1 MIRGSFFPI
10 CALLS
15 LAACNEYNLLGKDD
29 GSLGTD
35 DTDPDIDLD
44 GDGVDDVDCD
54 ATAEPG
60 FDAGV
65 NEDCVN
71 EIETG
76 TFTPVVEYYYGAFSK
91 GNPTSN
97 QIMST
102 PVVGQLT
109 DDDGDGDIDNDDMP
123 DIVVVTYGDG
133 DYTGGGTLRAIS
145 GDGSVEHWAVAGAGI
160 QGTGGAAIG
169 DIDADGKP
177 DIVALKPAGAVAFEA
192 DGTVKW
198 SVTGLSGHIS
208 GTSDVPSIV
217 DMNHDGAVEIVAG
230 RAILD
235 GADGALRGAGKM
247 GMGGVAGNN
256 VGTCSFAVDVNG
268 DGLDEVITGNA
279 SYDGRG
285 NTVFSNTALADGY
298 PAVGNFDADPEA
310 EIVVSGQGE
319 LRLLDHDYTVKWRQ
333 AIPGSGASYY
343 GGPPTVA
350 DFDGDGEAEIGVA
363 AGSRYSVFE
372 GDGSIRWQAVTDDSS
387 SGNTGS
393 SVFDFEGDGVAEV
406 VYADQTTLWVFS
418 GPDGAVKLASSEH
431 SNGTWLE
438 YPVIADVD
446 GDGHANIVV
455 PNTAYLTAYSGFH
468 VFGDRD
474 DSWQPGRKIW
484 NQHAYFITNIE
495 DDGRVPKK
503 AASNWLSYNNF
514 RSGDLLAGS
523 GTSAPDLVLAEGDIC
538 ETDCEDGVLFVQI
551 HVGNQGA
558 VDVTAAANAVLT
570 VTARADG
577 ADYPVASVQ
586 LVDDVVAGKF
596 GTAELFM
603 ISDAIG
609 VAPADIDRIR
619 AEIVSD
625 ELECDVTNNELVIKG
640 PFCD

>member
-1 MIRGSFFPI
+1 MSRESLVSIS
-10 CALLS
+10 LLIS
-15 LAACNEYNLLGKDD
+15 LAGCNEYNLLGKDD
-29 GSLGTD
+29 DALGSD
-35 DTDPDIDLD
+35 DTDVVDLD
-44 GDGVDDVDCD
+44 GDGIDDIQCD
-54 ATAEPG
+54 VVAGPG
-60 FDAGV
+60 FDASV
-65 NEDCVN
+65 NEDCEN

-76 TFTPVVEYYYGAFSK
+76 TFNPVVEYYYGTFSA
-91 GNPTSN
+91 GNPSSN

-109 DDDGDGDIDNDDMP
+109 DDDGDFDVDNDDMP
-123 DIVVVTYGDG
+123 DIVVVTFGDS
-133 DYTGGGTLRAIS
+133 DYTSGGTLRAIS
-145 GDGSVEHWAVAGAGI
+145 GDGSKEHWAVSGTGI

-169 DIDADGKP
+169 DIDADGKV

-192 DGTVKW
+192 DGRVKW
-198 SVTGLSGHIS
+198 NVNGLSGHIS
-208 GTSDVPSIV
+208 GISDVPSIV

-235 GADGALRGAGKM
+235 GADGTLRGAGNL

-256 VGTCSFAVDVNG
+256 VGTCSFAVDVDG
-268 DGLDEVITGNA
+268 DALDEVITGNA

-285 NTVFSNTALADGY
+285 NVQYKNNSLPDGY
-298 PAVGNFDADPEA
+298 PAVGNFDSDPEA

-319 LRLLDHDYTVKWRQ
+319 LRLLNHDYTVIWRQ
-333 AIPGSGASYY
+333 LIPGAGSSYY

-372 GDGSIRWQAVTDDSS
+372 ADGSIRWQAVTDDSS

-418 GPDGAVKLASSEH
+418 GVDGSVKLASSEH

-438 YPVIADVD
+438 YPVVADVD

-455 PNTAYLTAYSGFH
+455 PNTAYITAYAGFH

-484 NQHAYFITNIE
+484 NQHAYFITNVE
-495 DDGRVPKK
+495 DDGGIPKK
-503 AASNWLSYNNF
+503 AASNWLTYNNF
-514 RSGDLLAGS
+514 RSGDVLAGA

-538 ETDCEDGVLFVQI
+538 EIDCEDGVLFVQV

-558 VDVTAAANAVLT
+558 VEVLPSANPVLSLY
-570 VTARADG
+570 ARVGGEDKL
-577 ADYPVASVQ
+577 VASVPYEDP
-586 LVDDVVAGKF
+586 LVPGRFRVAEIF
-596 GTAELFM
+596 EISELGTGIAL
-603 ISDAIG
+603 
-609 VAPADIDRIR
+609 ADIQRLK
-619 AEIVSD
+619 AEIISD
-625 ELECDVTNNELVIKG
+625 ELECDVTNNTLILKG